1 MVTLIRRRRRR
12 DLRLALAPPR
22 AEDCNASR
30 LLIGVVERT
39 CTENDV
45 KKAYKKLALA
55 LHPDKKC
62 VRVRVE
68 LPGSGRIRRIPC

>member
-1 MVTLIRRRRRR
+1 M
-12 DLRLALAPPR
+12 RLALAPPR
-22 AEDCNASR
+22 VEDCVASR
-30 LLIGVVERT
+30 LLIGLVERT

-62 VRVRVE
+62 VVV
-68 LPGSGRIRRIPC
+68 

>member
-1 MVTLIRRRRRR
+1 VRRLSVIFGRE
-12 DLRLALAPPR
+12 
-22 AEDCNASR
+22 AENA
-30 LLIGVVERT
+30 VEKT

-62 VRVRVE
+62 VYHPLREGFR
-68 LPGSGRIRRIPC
+68 